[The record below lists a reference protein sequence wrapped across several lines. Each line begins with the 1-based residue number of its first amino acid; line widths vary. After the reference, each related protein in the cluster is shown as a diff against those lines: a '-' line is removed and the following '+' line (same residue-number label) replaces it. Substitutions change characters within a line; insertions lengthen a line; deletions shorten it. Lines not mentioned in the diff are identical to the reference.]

1 MTLYNISFA
10 QFIVG
15 QLRKAVISGDIID
28 YNSANR
34 SANYSNWIFPD
45 RPMITKLMKNKNNFP
60 RISIETLNMPTVG
73 EMGMSCSEHE
83 QTVSLKLCVWSVR
96 DLACT
101 VKNTIDET
109 ILYNPLVDVYEL
121 DNLPISD
128 ITAIREGIT
137 TFVKNTDYQ
146 VKDNTGSGMRD
157 SVEWLSGNKP
167 ATSFDVTYTRL
178 ASGQEL
184 CRIIAAD
191 INKYLR
197 DEWRNWN
204 ENFWSYRLSSSN
216 PVDFDEQIG
225 VFRYELT
232 IQFSGINIGDEI

>member
-1 MTLYNISFA
+1 MLTNISFS
-10 QFIVG
+10 QYIVG
-15 QLRKAVISGDIID
+15 QLRKAIISGDIID
-28 YNSANR
+28 YNLSNR

-45 RPMITKLMKNKNNFP
+45 RPMITKLMNNKNNFP
-60 RISIETLNMPTVG
+60 RVSIETLNMPTVG
-73 EMGMSCSEHE
+73 EIGMGISDLE
-83 QTVSLKLCVWSVR
+83 QTVSLKISVWSVR
-96 DLACT
+96 DLICT
-101 VKNTIDET
+101 VKNTVDET
-109 ILYNPLVDVYEL
+109 ILYDPLIDIYEL
-121 DNLPISD
+121 DNLPFSD
-128 ITAIREGIT
+128 ITAVREGLI

-146 VKDNTGSGMRD
+146 VKDNTGSGMRN
-157 SVEWLSGNKP
+157 SIEWLSGDKP
-167 ATSFDVTYTRL
+167 TTSFDVTYKRIAT
-178 ASGQEL
+178 GQEL

-197 DEWRNWN
+197 GWRNWN